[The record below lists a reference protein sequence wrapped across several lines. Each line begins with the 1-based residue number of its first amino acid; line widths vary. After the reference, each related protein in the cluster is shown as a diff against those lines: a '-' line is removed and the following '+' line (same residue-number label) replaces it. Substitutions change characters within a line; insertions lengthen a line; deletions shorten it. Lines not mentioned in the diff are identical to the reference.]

1 MITNKETVDPL
12 VPPVS
17 GKAIKQQNRLKD
29 LNDADNK
36 TLLDAEKL
44 AKLQENCFTQDEK
57 LADFTDPN
65 AEKCTLRKCP
75 DGFQVSADKQSCE
88 MDIDDIEI
96 YRHERKNRCEEQ
108 YIDWISIPN
117 YHLGNNYFKLNTGE
131 TEADFNSCFEPCS
144 FDFIPYKDTND
155 RDASKSIDSIH
166 CVRKRIKDLNI
177 YGKTTLDYCPLVLI
191 ILLSCKEPL
200 SNEFKTEYI
209 KEKTKLKEDEK
220 IEPEILTE
228 IKDDNALLDNMYQE
242 LKSKGKK
249 YIKHLYNEKPD
260 FLEKIKLKDIELS
273 ECYKTSILKL
283 PKNKQIILEAYKV
296 FKDDYKDDY
305 KDDLKDLDKY
315 ANSYG
320 YVANDGDV
328 TKLKDLHKKVLKW
341 ACEYTFDE
349 NTNYGRNN
357 ILLYESY
364 NKKKVIDPNNE
375 YIRQVKNNKILNEL
389 TIFTPLELLHPG
401 NVLKKIIYKD
411 NSYNILEN
419 SFILSSPSTI
429 LLLLFFIILIVIAIV
444 FYEYTKPLY
453 GRLREIFIIMIYNIA
468 KIFNSSVDPKY
479 IVSTLLNNV
488 KEQVDNPR
496 PIPTP
501 MT

>member
-1 MITNKETVDPL
+1 MTDNKETVD
-12 VPPVS
+12 
-17 GKAIKQQNRLKD
+17 KKRLKNTKEYEKQTVLLKKKD
-29 LNDADNK
+29 DEDNK
-36 TLLDAEKL
+36 KLSDDEKL
-44 AKLQENCFTQDEK
+44 AKLKENCFTQDAE
-57 LADFTDPN
+57 LADFTDVN
-65 AEKCTLRKCP
+65 AEKCTLKKCP
-75 DGFQVSADKQSCE
+75 DGFEISTDKQSCE

-96 YRHERKNRCEEQ
+96 YRYERKDRCEEQ

-117 YHLGNNYFKLNTGE
+117 YHLGNNHFKLNTGKSE
-131 TEADFNSCFEPCS
+131 TDFNSCFEPCS

-166 CVRKRIKDLNI
+166 CVRKKIKDLNI

-191 ILLSCKEPL
+191 ILLSCKESL

-209 KEKTKLKEDEK
+209 KEKTKLKENQE
-220 IEPEILTE
+220 IESEILAN
-228 IKDDNALLDNMYQE
+228 IKDDNTLLDNMYKE
-242 LKSKGKK
+242 LKFKGKE
-249 YIKHLYNEKPD
+249 YIKHLYTEKPD
-260 FLEKIKLKDIELS
+260 FLEKLQLKDIELS

-296 FKDDYKDDY
+296 FKDDYKDD
-305 KDDLKDLDKY
+305 LADLDKY

-320 YVANDGDV
+320 YIEKDGDV

-357 ILLYESY
+357 IFLYESY

-411 NSYNILEN
+411 NSDNILEN

-488 KEQVDNPR
+488 KNQVDNPR

-501 MT
+501 MA

>member
-1 MITNKETVDPL
+1 MTDNKETVD
-12 VPPVS
+12 
-17 GKAIKQQNRLKD
+17 KKRLKNTKEYEKQTVLLKKKED
-29 LNDADNK
+29 EDNK
-36 TLLDAEKL
+36 KLSDAEKV
-44 AKLQENCFTQDEK
+44 AKLKANCFTQDAE
-57 LADFTDPN
+57 LADFTDVN
-65 AEKCTLRKCP
+65 AEKCTLKKCP
-75 DGFQVSADKQSCE
+75 DGFEVSADKQSCE

-96 YRHERKNRCEEQ
+96 YRYERKNRCEEQ

-117 YHLGNNYFKLNTGE
+117 YHLGNNHFKLNTGKSE
-131 TEADFNSCFEPCS
+131 TDFNSCFEPCS

-155 RDASKSIDSIH
+155 RAASKSIESIH
-166 CVRKRIKDLNI
+166 CVRKRIKDLSI

-191 ILLSCKEPL
+191 ILLSCKETF

-209 KEKTKLKEDEK
+209 KEKTKLKEDEE
-220 IEPEILTE
+220 IELEILAN
-228 IKDDNALLDNMYQE
+228 INDNDILLNDMYKE

-249 YIKHLYNEKPD
+249 YIKHLYDEKPD
-260 FLEKIKLKDIELS
+260 FLEKLQLKDIELS

-296 FKDDYKDDY
+296 FKDDLG
-305 KDDLKDLDKY
+305 DLNKY

-320 YVANDGDV
+320 YNANDGDV
-328 TKLKDLHKKVLKW
+328 TKLKELHKKVLKW

-357 ILLYESY
+357 IFLYETY
-364 NKKKVIDPNNE
+364 NKEKVFDPNNE

-401 NVLKKIIYKD
+401 NVFKKIIYKG
-411 NSYNILEN
+411 NANNILDN

-429 LLLLFFIILIVIAIV
+429 FLLLFFIILVIIAIV

-479 IVSTLLNNV
+479 IISTLLNNV
-488 KEQVDNPR
+488 KNQVDNPR

-501 MT
+501 MA

>member
-1 MITNKETVDPL
+1 MTTTKETVDKTVIPNTEES
-12 VPPVS
+12 V
-17 GKAIKQQNRLKD
+17 IQQ
-29 LNDADNK
+29 
-36 TLLDAEKL
+36 TLLKKLSDEDDKRLSDAEKL
-44 AKLQENCFTQDEK
+44 AKLKDNCFTQDEK
-57 LADFTDPN
+57 LADFTDPS
-65 AEKCTLRKCP
+65 AEKCTLKKCP
-75 DGFQVSADKQSCE
+75 DGFEVSADKQSCE

-96 YRHERKNRCEEQ
+96 YRYERKNRCEEQ
-108 YIDWISIPN
+108 YIDWITIPN

-155 RDASKSIDSIH
+155 KDASKSIDSIH

-177 YGKTTLDYCPLVLI
+177 YGKVTLDYCPLVLI

-209 KEKTKLKEDEK
+209 KEKNKLKDNEK
-220 IEPEILTE
+220 IEPEILRE
-228 IKDDNALLDNMYQE
+228 IKDDNTLLDNMYQE

-260 FLEKIKLKDIELS
+260 FLEKLKLKDIELS

-296 FKDDYKDDY
+296 FKDDYKDG
-305 KDDLKDLDKY
+305 LKDLDKY

-320 YVANDGDV
+320 YVASDGDV
-328 TKLKDLHKKVLKW
+328 TKLKDLHKRVLKW

-357 ILLYESY
+357 ILLYERY

-375 YIRQVKNNKILNEL
+375 YIRQVKNNIILNEL

-411 NSYNILEN
+411 NPDNILEN

-444 FYEYTKPLY
+444 FYEYTKPIY
-453 GRLREIFIIMIYNIA
+453 GRLREIFIIIIYNIA
-468 KIFNSSVDPKY
+468 EIFNNNINPKY
-479 IVSTLLNNV
+479 IISGLLNNL
-488 KEQVDNPR
+488 KIQVDNPR

-501 MT
+501 MA

>member
-1 MITNKETVDPL
+1 MTDNKETVDKKIL
-12 VPPVS
+12 
-17 GKAIKQQNRLKD
+17 KNTKEYEKQTVLLEKIEDEDNNKL
-29 LNDADNK
+29 LNE
-36 TLLDAEKL
+36 EKL
-44 AKLQENCFTQDEK
+44 RKLKENCFTQDEE
-57 LADFTDPN
+57 LVDFTDVN

-75 DGFQVSADKQSCE
+75 DGFEISADKQSCE

-96 YRHERKNRCEEQ
+96 YRYERKNKCEEQ

-117 YHLGNNYFKLNTGE
+117 YHLGNSYFKLNTGKDK
-131 TEADFNSCFEPCS
+131 TDFNSCFEPCS
-144 FDFIPYKDTND
+144 FDFVPYKDIND
-155 RDASKSIDSIH
+155 KDASKSIDSIH

-209 KEKTKLKEDEK
+209 KEKTKLKEDET

-228 IKDDNALLDNMYQE
+228 IKDDNALLDDMYQE

-260 FLEKIKLKDIELS
+260 FLEKLQLKDIELS

-283 PKNKQIILEAYKV
+283 PKNKQIILQAYKV
-296 FKDDYKDDY
+296 FKDDY

-320 YVANDGDV
+320 YVATDGDV
-328 TKLKDLHKKVLKW
+328 TKLKELHKKVLKW

-364 NKKKVIDPNNE
+364 NKEKVIDPNNE

-411 NSYNILEN
+411 NSDNILEN

-468 KIFNSSVDPKY
+468 KIFNSSIDPKY
-479 IVSTLLNNV
+479 IISTLLNNV
-488 KEQVDNPR
+488 KNQVDNPR